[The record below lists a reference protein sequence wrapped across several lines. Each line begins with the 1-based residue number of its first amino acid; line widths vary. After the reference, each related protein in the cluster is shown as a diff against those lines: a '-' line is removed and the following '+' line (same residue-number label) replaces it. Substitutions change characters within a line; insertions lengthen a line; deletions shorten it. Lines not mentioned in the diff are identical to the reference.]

1 MSSPQ
6 SRPGRR
12 PGGRRSTIFAVAS
25 LVLGLALVAAVVR
38 LSSSGKVEVR
48 LGADT
53 YNAGK
58 AVNLARSI
66 DRDGP
71 ALYQDLL
78 IGGRRDLMVNHVGAD
93 EFAGWYAF
101 EARVPGS
108 DRTCTLVWTSS
119 KEFVDPCT
127 GTRYPATGEG
137 LPQYPVEVTDNGRV
151 VVDLT
156 PGGIPGGGTTTTPAP
171 TTTQAPKSTIPVI
184 GAPSSTAAS

>member
-1 MSSPQ
+1 M
-6 SRPGRR
+6 
-12 PGGRRSTIFAVAS
+12 FAVAS
-25 LVLGLALVAAVVR
+25 LIFGLVLVAVVVR
-38 LSSSGKVEVR
+38 VSSSGKVDVR

-58 AVNLARSI
+58 AANLARSI

-78 IGGRRDLMVNHVGAD
+78 VGGRRDLMVNHVGAD
-93 EFAGWYAF
+93 EFSGWYAF
-101 EARVPGS
+101 EARVAGS
-108 DRTCTLVWTSS
+108 DRTCTLVWAASS
-119 KEFVDPCT
+119 KDFVDPCT

-151 VVDLT
+151 VIDLT
-156 PGGIPGGGTTTTPAP
+156 PDGVPGGGTTTTPAP

-184 GAPSSTAAS
+184 GAPVSTAGS